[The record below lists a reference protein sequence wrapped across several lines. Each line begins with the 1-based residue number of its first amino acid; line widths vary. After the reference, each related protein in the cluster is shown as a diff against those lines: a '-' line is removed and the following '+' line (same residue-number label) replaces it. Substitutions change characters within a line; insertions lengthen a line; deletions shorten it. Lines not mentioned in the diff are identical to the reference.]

1 MVCRLYRALCRRWGP
16 RHEGR
21 RLTLSAW
28 AWVHAQETG
37 NVWFRNRIDGAW
49 LLFGGVHA
57 HCQSAFQ
64 RGRKRQPTQPASAGF
79 SLPERDIE

>member
-16 RHEGR
+16 KHEGG

-37 NVWFRNRIDGAW
+37 NTFYRDRIDG
-49 LLFGGVHA
+49 LFLFVLGVHN
-57 HCQSAFQ
+57 HCQASFQ
-64 RGRKRQPTQPASAGF
+64 RHHRGSND
-79 SLPERDIE
+79 S